1 MKEYRRKTVG
11 AVLAAVLLAAGATAC
26 DDGEKADTGAVRP
39 SRAAGRAGAG
49 GAGDMAP
56 VAYLERVQKKSEGIT
71 SLRYTMSGT
80 AAGQTIS
87 GEVAMRLKPQVAMS
101 MVMADPRKAGE
112 KIDIRLLDGAMYMGA
127 QGKWLKFDLK
137 AANPQAAGQLEA
149 LSNAG
154 QGAENPGDRAGA
166 LRASKDLK
174 KVGEETVDGQRT
186 THLAG
191 TVTLDQMRAAA
202 AAAATP
208 EAKER
213 QEAQVKQLEKQ
224 GVTSLQMDMWIDG
237 SDHTKQVRVQGRTQQ
252 GPMDL
257 TMKFTG
263 LNEPVRIS
271 APPADQVVDLS
282 EAMKKRGATAGATAG
297 AASAGAAG

>member
-1 MKEYRRKTVG
+1 MNEYRRKTVG

-26 DDGEKADTGAVRP
+26 DDGEKAATGAVRP
-39 SRAAGRAGAG
+39 SQAAGRG

-56 VAYLERVQKKSEGIT
+56 VAYLERVQKKSEEIT

-101 MVMADPRKAGE
+101 MVMANPRKAGE
-112 KIDIRLLDGAMYMGA
+112 KVDIRLLDGAMYMGA

-137 AANPQAAGQLEA
+137 AANPQAAGQLDA

-166 LRASKDLK
+166 LRTSKDLK

-202 AAAATP
+202 AAATTP

-237 SDHTKQVRVQGRTQQ
+237 GDHTKQVRVQGRTQQ
-252 GPMDL
+252 GPMDV

-263 LNEPVRIS
+263 LNEPVRIT

-282 EAMKKRGATAGATAG
+282 EAMKKRGATAGA
-297 AASAGAAG
+297 ASAGAAG